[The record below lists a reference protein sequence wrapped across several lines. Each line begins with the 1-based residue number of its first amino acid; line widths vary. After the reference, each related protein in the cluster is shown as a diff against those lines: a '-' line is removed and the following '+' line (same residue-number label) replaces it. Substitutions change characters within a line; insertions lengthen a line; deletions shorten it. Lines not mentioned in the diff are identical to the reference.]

1 MVGRFISNIIGI
13 TTALHGKEY
22 NIQRCEAVAFE
33 NPRSTEC
40 CITSQQ
46 VWLQD
51 FWIRSSLGQL
61 ARSRDGTCPG
71 LQAPWSD
78 TSGRGAAAE
87 RRPLLSTALL
97 YGTMETSSS
106 RAALISRQRGAFLGY
121 KLSWDDVT
129 CSHRNQSSPGTF
141 SHSKCKVPI
150 SDFIFHFPF
159 KENSY

>member
-1 MVGRFISNIIGI
+1 MFDSSVQSDSRELLEPLWMLTSTKQHPRVILLFPDGRKIYLQHNRYN
-13 TTALHGKEY
+13 TALHGKEY

-121 KLSWDDVT
+121 KLS
-129 CSHRNQSSPGTF
+129 
-141 SHSKCKVPI
+141 
-150 SDFIFHFPF
+150 
-159 KENSY
+159 